1 MATKTADKFK
11 CPKCG
16 SGRTKPLSVAIGAGT
31 RRRNTVGFSRHSMWN
46 STSTYKSDLVSSLPQ
61 RPSNVGAYL
70 CIFLGV
76 CGLLFALFV
85 ALNTKDATGFAV
97 AVGVVAL
104 LFLVGGIGAI
114 KPADKLAD
122 AQAGWDRRW
131 MCARCG
137 NQWEE
142 TS

>member
-1 MATKTADKFK
+1 MAVKTADKFK

-16 SGRTKPLSVAIGAGT
+16 SGRTKPLSIAIAGGT
-31 RRRNTVGFSRHSMWN
+31 RRRNTVGISRRSMWS

-61 RPSNVGAYL
+61 RPSNAGAYL

-76 CGLLFALFV
+76 CGLLFAFMLGS
-85 ALNTKDATGFAV
+85 AGSSATGP
-97 AVGVVAL
+97 AVGIGIISV
-104 LFLVGGIGAI
+104 LFLTGGIKA
-114 KPADKLAD
+114 KKSPDQLVV

-137 NQWEE
+137 NQWEAE
-142 TS
+142 